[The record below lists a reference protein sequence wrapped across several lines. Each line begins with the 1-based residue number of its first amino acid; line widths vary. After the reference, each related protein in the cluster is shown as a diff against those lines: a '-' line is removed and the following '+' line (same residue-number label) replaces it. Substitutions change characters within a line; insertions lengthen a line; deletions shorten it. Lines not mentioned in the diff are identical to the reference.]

1 MTVSYLL
8 SNKIT
13 RVRINIEA
21 VGSTGLDHIVFLL
34 YLFVKLARRPPP
46 APGGEML
53 YSLQKGDTRDQEGP
67 VWFVQAV
74 FM

>member
-13 RVRINIEA
+13 RVKINIEA

-34 YLFVKLARRPPP
+34 YLFVKLARRPPS
-46 APGGEML
+46 APGRKMM
-53 YSLQKGDTRDQEGP
+53 YMLQKGVTRDQEGP
-67 VWFVQAV
+67 VLFVQAV